1 MQVSPDL
8 DRYEG
13 YRFMTD
19 EFFGVY
25 LIYADRWGLDTLAY
39 RYKEDVDDWTREG
52 GVLFQR

>member
-1 MQVSPDL
+1 
-8 DRYEG
+8 
-13 YRFMTD
+13 MTD

-52 GVLFQR
+52 GPISTLTFIPIQ